1 MEALQPDNV
10 GYVESEVR
18 DNVLFF
24 RMSADNAGTLR
35 NTADDLIAC
44 LKIAEDAVGMTPRD
58 LFSEDV
64 LHEEHV
70 QYGSNA
76 DAQQCV
82 PLPEMKRH
90 HRDACYQFRHTV
102 GVCEDGC

>member
-1 MEALQPDNV
+1 MLSLELSADYPDEKTARAIMEALQPDNV
-10 GYVESEVR
+10 GYVESEVK

-58 LFSEDV
+58 
-64 LHEEHV
+64 
-70 QYGSNA
+70 
-76 DAQQCV
+76 
-82 PLPEMKRH
+82 
-90 HRDACYQFRHTV
+90 
-102 GVCEDGC
+102 

>member
-1 MEALQPDNV
+1 MSLELSAEYPDEKTARAIMEALQPDNV

-44 LKIAEDAVGMTPRD
+44 LKIAEDAVDMTPRD
-58 LFSEDV
+58 
-64 LHEEHV
+64 
-70 QYGSNA
+70 
-76 DAQQCV
+76 
-82 PLPEMKRH
+82 
-90 HRDACYQFRHTV
+90 
-102 GVCEDGC
+102 

>member
-1 MEALQPDNV
+1 LSLELSADYPDEKTARAIMEALQPDNV

-24 RMSADNAGTLR
+24 RMSADNAGILR

-58 LFSEDV
+58 
-64 LHEEHV
+64 
-70 QYGSNA
+70 
-76 DAQQCV
+76 
-82 PLPEMKRH
+82 
-90 HRDACYQFRHTV
+90 
-102 GVCEDGC
+102 

>member
-1 MEALQPDNV
+1 MSLELSADYPDEKTARAIMEALQPDNV

-44 LKIAEDAVGMTPRD
+44 LKIAEDAVGMTPCD
-58 LFSEDV
+58 
-64 LHEEHV
+64 
-70 QYGSNA
+70 
-76 DAQQCV
+76 
-82 PLPEMKRH
+82 
-90 HRDACYQFRHTV
+90 
-102 GVCEDGC
+102 